1 MPAGAGRSL
10 VDQAVGPGIPAVEA
24 ACDAQQGDKRGGQR
38 PEPRGETDRI
48 VGAVREQRVSG
59 KALCGRDLGNEFAGD
74 GLGRSQ
80 EAERKDANRVGPGA
94 SPLGQGG

>member
-1 MPAGAGRSL
+1 MPARAGRSL

-38 PEPRGETDRI
+38 PEPRGEADRI
-48 VGAVREQRVSG
+48 LGAVRERWVSG
-59 KALCGRDLGNEFAGD
+59 KPPCGRDLGDEFAGD